1 MGARTSGREA
11 ALQMLFALETT
22 GESPERVIQL
32 FWRSFEGHPEARDYA
47 ETLVRG
53 VAETL
58 VRGVAAA
65 LADVDERLRAASINW
80 RLERM
85 TRVDRNILRLGTWE
99 LLERPDVPRAV
110 VLDEAVELAKRFGTE
125 DSSSFVNGVLDRV
138 AETAGRR
145 GLRPCNPALLRV
157 RS

>member
-32 FWRSFEGHPEARDYA
+32 FWRSFEGHPEARDY
-47 ETLVRG
+47 
-53 VAETL
+53 AETL